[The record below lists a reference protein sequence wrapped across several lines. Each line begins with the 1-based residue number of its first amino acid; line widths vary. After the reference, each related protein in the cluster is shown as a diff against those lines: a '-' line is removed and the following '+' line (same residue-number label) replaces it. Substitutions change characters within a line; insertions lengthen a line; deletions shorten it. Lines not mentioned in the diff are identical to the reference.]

1 LTNTDL
7 EIEFTEKPDCAESSK
22 WLMFVYNSTKLSCV
36 GIGGTANYRGVE
48 TIGGKFNFSTF
59 NLIFVSISLQW
70 NIFFNLLLPK
80 ILNLSSSSIYQRYT
94 WLKNYKG
101 GFQGME

>member
-59 NLIFVSISLQW
+59 NLIFLCQLVCNGIFFSIS
-70 NIFFNLLLPK
+70 F
-80 ILNLSSSSIYQRYT
+80 Y
-94 WLKNYKG
+94 LK
-101 GFQGME
+101 F